1 MSARLDPVDAAHLDW
16 ARKIARRGWGRV
28 HPNPLVGCVLVRD
41 GRVVGEGWHREFGG
55 PHAEIVALEEALT
68 QAEGATAYVSLEPC
82 DHHGKTPPCS
92 EALLR
97 AGVRR
102 VVFGAADPGAGAGGA
117 RTLRD
122 AGVEVLGPVWDE
134 RVGRVENPAF
144 FHTTRTGAPFVAL
157 KLAMTLD
164 ARIAGPDGARTRI
177 TGADAER
184 EVHRLRS
191 GFDAIMVGEGT
202 VRADDP
208 RLTVRLAPE
217 GRAAPRRLV
226 LLPGAELPPDAAIL
240 ESADAAPVHAFVRED
255 VREASIEVLEALGTH
270 VHPVRVERD
279 GLDLGAV
286 LTVAWEL
293 GIRSVL
299 CEGGARV
306 AATLLRR
313 RIVQRLYLFVAPH
326 TLGRDALPAFP
337 PDAGDLDWSDMEPAF
352 APESHGRD
360 TLIVLDRVPP
370 EGAR

>member
-1 MSARLDPVDAAHLDW
+1 VSVQLDPVDAAHLDW
-16 ARKIARRGWGRV
+16 ARRIARRGWGRV
-28 HPNPLVGCVLVRD
+28 HPNPMVGCILVRD
-41 GRVVGEGWHREFGG
+41 GRVVGEGWHRDFGG
-55 PHAEIVALEEALT
+55 LHAEIVALEEALT

-82 DHHGKTPPCS
+82 DHHGKTPPCT
-92 EALLR
+92 EALVR

-102 VVFGAADPGAGAGGA
+102 VVFGVADPGAGAGGA

-122 AGVEVLGPVWDE
+122 AGVEVVGPVWDE
-134 RVGRVENPAF
+134 RVGRAENAAF
-144 FHTTRTGAPFVAL
+144 FHTARAESPFVAL

-164 ARIAGPDGARTRI
+164 ARIAESEGVRTRI
-177 TGADAER
+177 TGPEAER

-202 VRADDP
+202 VRSDDP

-240 ESADAAPVHAFVRED
+240 EHADAAPVHAFVGED
-255 VREASIEVLEALGTH
+255 AREASIEALEALGAH
-270 VHPVRVERD
+270 VHPVRAERD
-279 GLDLGAV
+279 GLDLRAV
-286 LTVAWEL
+286 LSVAWEL

-299 CEGGARV
+299 CEGGARL
-306 AATLLRR
+306 AATLLRAR
-313 RIVQRLYLFVAPH
+313 LVQRLYLFVAPH
-326 TLGRDALPAFP
+326 TLGADALAAFP

-352 APESHGRD
+352 AAEPHGRD
-360 TLIVLDRVPP
+360 TLIVLDRAP